1 MKAMSRRFLGIMLV
15 LIVSVALLLFGL
27 FRYLQDEENYSRI
40 EDHLYLGGVVTA
52 PPRGTRAVINLCEVE
67 DPYRR
72 EFHLWEPIVD
82 GEPAPDLDWLRRMV
96 DVLDARQREGMT
108 TYVHCRN
115 GVSRSGMLVVA
126 YEMRKNN
133 WTRDEA
139 LAFARARRPITR
151 PNPAF
156 MRLLLEWERSIKGEP
171 VTAPS
176 AAPAH

>member
-1 MKAMSRRFLGIMLV
+1 MKVTSRRFLGIMLAV
-15 LIVSVALLLFGL
+15 TAGVALLLFGL
-27 FRYLQDEENYSRI
+27 FRFLQEEENYSRI
-40 EDHLYLGGVVTA
+40 EDRLYLGGTVA
-52 PPRGTRAVINLCEVE
+52 ASPRGTRAVINLCDIE
-67 DPYRR
+67 DPYRC

-115 GVSRSGMLVVA
+115 GVSRSGLLVVA

-139 LAFARARRPITR
+139 LVFVRARRPITR

-156 MRLLLEWERSIKGEP
+156 MRLLLEWERVIKGEP
-171 VTAPS
+171 ITSSS
-176 AAPAH
+176 ARSVR